1 VQGFRKI
8 DPEKWEFAN
17 DHFIKGKKHLLKSIH
32 RRKPIHSHSQPPAG
46 PLPEAERAALEEEI
60 DRLTRERTAL
70 QVWLQIQSEL
80 LIILPVPNPVK
91 SLSIWMLKFSTK
103 WSGYIK

>member
-1 VQGFRKI
+1 MQGFRKI
-8 DPEKWEFAN
+8 DPERWEFAN

-70 QVWLQIQSEL
+70 QVSLQIQSKFTYL
-80 LIILPVPNPVK
+80 TCARHSKIIVNGCLNLQQNRV
-91 SLSIWMLKFSTK
+91 
-103 WSGYIK
+103 